1 MVLFVF
7 TVPATG
13 AMRLQERSLYV
24 ANNNPG
30 ATSAYTLSFRYMS
43 PTPVGSVDLLFCT
56 DPIPYHPCDVP
67 AGLDVS
73 NAALAEQLG
82 ETGFTIST
90 QTTNR
95 IVMSRTNTSMSAM
108 GASYRFVNMKNPT
121 ETNQAFSIRMKTHVS
136 QDATGLQID
145 FGSVRAQIS
154 NPVEITTQVP
164 PMLIFCVAE
173 EVMNNC
179 AGTNDNY
186 YTDMGDMSDKSTLT
200 AQSQM
205 AVGTNASG
213 GFAITANGYPLSA
226 GSSVVSSPEQPT
238 ESRVGEN
245 QFGIN
250 LVENNTPSVGKDPEG
265 QWANAVPAPDYS
277 VANKYKYVPGDVVAF
292 SPNVSLM
299 KKFTVSYIINTDPN
313 LRAGVYT
320 TTITYMASGR
330 F

>member
-1 MVLFVF
+1 
-7 TVPATG
+7 
-13 AMRLQERSLYV
+13 MRLQERSLYV
-24 ANNNPG
+24 ADNNPG
-30 ATSAYTLSFRYMS
+30 AISAYTLSFRYMS
-43 PTPVGSVDLLFCT
+43 PTPVGSVDLRFCT
-56 DPIPYHPCDVP
+56 DPIPYHPCDAP

-73 NAALAEQLG
+73 SAALSDQVG
-82 ETGFTIST
+82 ETGFSIST

-108 GASYRFVNMKNPT
+108 GSSYKFVNIRNPT
-121 ETNQAFSIRMKTHVS
+121 DTNQAFSIRMTTHSS
-136 QDATGLQID
+136 QDATGFQVD
-145 FGSVRAQIS
+145 FGSVRAQVTDAI
-154 NPVEITTQVP
+154 EITTQVP

-173 EVMNNC
+173 EVVDNC
-179 AGTNDNY
+179 GGTNDNY
-186 YTDMGDMSDKSTLT
+186 YTDMGDLNDKTTLT

-226 GSSVVSSPEQPT
+226 GSSVLASPEQPT
-238 ESRVGEN
+238 ESRLGEN

-250 LVENNTPSVGKDPEG
+250 LVENTVPSVGKDPEG
-265 QWANAVPAPDYS
+265 QWANAVAAADYAI
-277 VANKYKYVPGDVVAF
+277 ANKYKYVPGDVVAF

-299 KKFTVSYIINTDPN
+299 KKFTVSYIINSRED